1 LDPEAQIGC
10 AARLLG
16 FNHQLWRTFGL
27 PQVGGP
33 EVVAGRDLCE
43 RRARAAVG
51 DDVYTAAYR
60 VGIESEMYEGIAYA
74 LGLTGP

>member
-1 LDPEAQIGC
+1 VAHL
-10 AARLLG
+10 R
-16 FNHQLWRTFGL
+16 L

-43 RRARAAVG
+43 RRACAEIG
-51 DDVYTAAYR
+51 DDVYTAAYQ